1 MELGTS
7 QITLLQWLTFLLG
20 SLTANPTVQLFRIY
34 LFLLVLVF
42 VLQCLPY
49 TGKLIM
55 FLSQLSLILPH
66 THKEMPRFI
75 AKTILMLIDSLCDH
89 LRDVPWQNIFKLN
102 ASAAASELCKWF
114 QVEIDPYIPHCTY
127 QVLSLIISIVLENLF
142 HLNQQNKPSESI
154 YLSIYLYINLC

>member
-1 MELGTS
+1 MTNFPTWIPDCKSHSLALSDLFISSSTS
-7 QITLLQWLTFLLG
+7 ICSTMP
-20 SLTANPTVQLFRIY
+20 SLHWET
-34 LFLLVLVF
+34 
-42 VLQCLPY
+42 
-49 TGKLIM
+49 LIM

-114 QVEIDPYIPHCTY
+114 QVEIGPYIPHCMY

-142 HLNQQNKPSESI
+142 HLNQQNKSSEPIYLSI